1 MVYGG
6 LTGETVS
13 LPMDSSKF
21 EGLLKQLVADSVRPD
36 ASSRLGSFGLVERE
50 VVWGRLGTEAPVE
63 RRSWISRRWC
73 RCRTRLWPT
82 CWSRSRRRA
91 TEGPAELGVGC
102 QKIV

>member
-36 ASSRLGSFGLVERE
+36 ASSRLGSFGLVE
-50 VVWGRLGTEAPVE
+50 
-63 RRSWISRRWC
+63 
-73 RCRTRLWPT
+73 TR
-82 CWSRSRRRA
+82 
-91 TEGPAELGVGC
+91 
-102 QKIV
+102 

>member
-36 ASSRLGSFGLVERE
+36 NSFRL
-50 VVWGRLGTEAPVE
+50 RLGTEAPVE

-91 TEGPAELGVGC
+91 TKGPAELGVGC